1 MKRRLYWTGETSCV
15 LCPPTMGSE
24 EEMHGW
30 TVKMS
35 MPSVL
40 AMVTVLS
47 MIPGG
52 VLSDMRGTRGLEAQ
66 QLAQGST
73 HLHRRLKR
81 GWIWKQLF
89 VPEEDPTPRVIG
101 QLKSDYDRGEFSIK
115 YILSGEGAGD
125 AFEIDEY
132 SGEIRTLKK
141 LDREEKAF
149 YVLRAQAINRRSNEP
164 EEPESEFI
172 IKVQDINDNAP
183 QFQNEPYVS
192 SIPEMCPTGTTV
204 AQVTATDA
212 DDPMFGNNAKLIYS
226 VLQGEPYFSVEPK
239 TGTIVTSWPNMD
251 REARAQYLVVVQVK
265 DMLGLSGGYSSSTT
279 VTVSLTDVNDNGPT
293 FQHHL
298 YTFAVPENAAVG
310 TTVGRIMAQDADT
323 GINARMTYSLED
335 DLEES
340 ATFIITTDPVTQGGV
355 VLLAKPLDYETKRRF
370 VMAAEAV
377 NDHVD
382 TRFLTLEEFR
392 DRTTLKIVV
401 EDVDEPPVFLSA
413 AHEWKVPENAAV
425 GTVVGS
431 VSARDTD
438 AVNNPIRYSIDKRSD
453 NTKAFRIDPNNGTIT
468 VAKALDRE
476 TTDWHNVTVEAKETT
491 LNHLSSSAV
500 VFIKVLDINDNVPRL
515 ARDYQPFICEGTP
528 AGELIQ
534 LLSVVDLDDPVEGHH
549 FYFSMVSEKHIN
561 PNFTIRDN
569 QDNTAGVV
577 ARRST
582 FTRKDRTQY
591 LLPVVVTDSGSPA
604 LSSTSTLTISVCSC
618 QPAGHCPSGGVE
630 ALALSM
636 GVSLQTLL
644 GLLVCVVT
652 LTVLSVLMLM
662 VRRHRRKKQ
671 QQQEGL
677 EVEVE
682 DLELPETVSQKVLY
696 YGGGAADRDVCRPA
710 GVPLRHHP
718 RRRERRLRREDVRAS
733 IRMSLRESHLI
744 GPDDDLF
751 RQFILDRLA
760 EADQDAHVPP
770 FDCLRTYA
778 YEGSGSPAG
787 SLSSLESCS
796 LALEPEPPVCNP
808 RPFVVKLTPWYWG
821 GEEDTIF

>member
-1 MKRRLYWTGETSCV
+1 
-15 LCPPTMGSE
+15 
-24 EEMHGW
+24 
-30 TVKMS
+30 MS
-35 MPSVL
+35 SVL
-40 AMVTVLS
+40 AMVTVFS

-52 VLSDMRGTRGLEAQ
+52 VLSDMRGTQGLEAQ
-66 QLAQGST
+66 QLAQGSA

-101 QLKSDYDRGEFSIK
+101 QLKSDSDRGEFSIK
-115 YILSGEGAGD
+115 YVLSGEGAGD
-125 AFEIDEY
+125 VFEIDEY
-132 SGEIRTLKK
+132 SGDIRTLKK

-149 YVLRAQAINRRSNEP
+149 YVLQAQAINRWTNEP
-164 EEPESEFI
+164 EEPQSEFI
-172 IKVQDINDNAP
+172 IKVQDINDNVP

-226 VLQGEPYFSVEPK
+226 ILQGEPYFSVEPK
-239 TGTIVTSWPNMD
+239 TGIIVTSWPNMD
-251 REARAQYLVVVQVK
+251 REAREQYLVVVQVK

-298 YTFAVPENAAVG
+298 YAFAIPENAAVS
-310 TTVGRIMAQDADT
+310 TTVGRIMAEDGDI
-323 GINARMTYSLED
+323 GINAKMTYSLED

-340 ATFIITTDPVTQGGV
+340 STFIIETDPVTQEGV
-355 VLLAKPLDYETKRRF
+355 ILLAKPLDFETKRRF

-401 EDVDEPPVFLSA
+401 EDVDEPPVFLEPTY
-413 AHEWKVPENAAV
+413 EWKVPENAAV

-438 AVNNPIRYSIDKRSD
+438 TVNNPIRYSIDKRSD
-453 NTKAFRIDPNNGTIT
+453 TTKAFKIDPNNGTIT
-468 VAKALDRE
+468 VSKALDRE
-476 TTDWHNVTVEAKETT
+476 TSDWHN
-491 LNHLSSSAV
+491 
-500 VFIKVLDINDNVPRL
+500 
-515 ARDYQPFICEGTP
+515 
-528 AGELIQ
+528 LIQ
-534 LLSVVDLDDPVEGHH
+534 LLSAVDPDEPVEGHH
-549 FYFSMVSEKHIN
+549 FYFSMVPEKHIN

-569 QDNTAGVV
+569 QDNTAGIV

-604 LSSTSTLTISVCSC
+604 LSSTSTLTINVCSC
-618 QPAGHCPSGGVE
+618 QPADDCPTGGVKV
-630 ALALSM
+630 LTLSM

-644 GLLVCVVT
+644 GLLVCLVT
-652 LTVLSVLMLM
+652 LTVLSILMLI
-662 VRRHRRKKQ
+662 VRRHRRK
-671 QQQEGL
+671 QQEGP
-677 EVEVE
+677 EVEVKE
-682 DLELPETVSQKVLY
+682 LELPETVSQKVLY
-696 YGGGAADRDVCRPA
+696 YGEPGGLGADLDFCQPV
-710 GVPLRHHP
+710 VPLRHHP

-744 GPDDDLF
+744 GPEDEVF

-760 EADQDAHVPP
+760 EADEDPYVPP

-778 YEGSGSPAG
+778 YEGSGSPTG
-787 SLSSLESCS
+787 SLSSLESFT
-796 LALEPEPPVCNP
+796 LEPGPEQIPVCNP
-808 RPFVVKLTPWYWG
+808 KPYVVRLTPWYG
-821 GEEDTIF
+821 MGDEDTVF

>member
-1 MKRRLYWTGETSCV
+1 MESA
-15 LCPPTMGSE
+15 

-40 AMVTVLS
+40 AMVTVFS

-52 VLSDMRGTRGLEAQ
+52 VLSDMRGTQGLEAQ

-73 HLHRRLKR
+73 QMHRRLKR

-101 QLKSDYDRGEFSIK
+101 QLKSDYDRGEFTIK

-125 AFEIDEY
+125 VFEIDEY
-132 SGEIRTLKK
+132 SGEIRALKK

-149 YVLRAQAINRRSNEP
+149 YVLQAQAINRRSNEP
-164 EEPESEFI
+164 EEPQSEFI
-172 IKVQDINDNAP
+172 IKVQDINDNVP
-183 QFQNEPYVS
+183 QFVNEPYVS
-192 SIPEMCPTGTTV
+192 SIPEMCPMGTTV

-226 VLQGEPYFSVEPK
+226 ILQGEPYFSVEPK
-239 TGTIVTSWPNMD
+239 TGIILTSWPNMD
-251 REARAQYLVVVQVK
+251 REAREQYLVVVQVK

-279 VTVSLTDVNDNGPT
+279 VTVSLTDVNDNGPI

-310 TTVGRIMAQDADT
+310 TTVGRFMAQDGDT
-323 GINARMTYSLED
+323 GINARMTYSLEP

-340 ATFIITTDPVTQGGV
+340 STFVIKTDPVTQEGV

-382 TRFLTLEEFR
+382 TRFLTLEEFT

-401 EDVDEPPVFLSA
+401 EDVDEPPVYLSA
-413 AHEWKVPENAAV
+413 VYEWKVPENAAV

-453 NTKAFRIDPNNGTIT
+453 KPKAFKIDPNNGTIT
-468 VAKALDRE
+468 VAKALDQE
-476 TTDWHNVTVEAKETT
+476 TANWHNVTVEAKETT
-491 LNHLSSSAV
+491 QNHLSSSVV

-515 ARDYQPFICEGTP
+515 ARDYQPYICEGTQ
-528 AGELIQ
+528 AGEVIQ
-534 LLSVVDLDDPVEGHH
+534 LLSAVDPDDPVEGHH
-549 FYFSMVSEKHIN
+549 FYYSMVPEKHIN

-569 QDNTAGVV
+569 QDNTAGIV

-604 LSSTSTLTISVCSC
+604 LSSTSTLTINVCSC
-618 QPAGHCPSGGVE
+618 QTAGHCPTGGVE

-636 GVSLQTLL
+636 GVSLQTLF
-644 GLLVCVVT
+644 GLLICLVT
-652 LTVLSVLMLM
+652 LTVLSILMLM
-662 VRRHRRKKQ
+662 VRRHRQK
-671 QQQEGL
+671 QQEGL
-677 EVEVE
+677 EVEVKE
-682 DLELPETVSQKVLY
+682 LELPEMVSQKVLY
-696 YGGGAADRDVCRPA
+696 YGELGGGGAGLDFCQPS
-710 GVPLRHHP
+710 VPLRHHP
-718 RRRERRLRREDVRAS
+718 RRRDRRLRREDVRAS

-744 GPDDDLF
+744 GPDDELF
-751 RQFILDRLA
+751 RQFILDRLT
-760 EADQDAHVPP
+760 EADQDPYVPP
-770 FDCLRTYA
+770 FDCLKTYA
-778 YEGSGSPAG
+778 YEGSGSPTG
-787 SLSSLESCS
+787 SLSSLESSS
-796 LALEPEPPVCNP
+796 LELEPEQRLCNP
-808 RPFVVKLTPWYWG
+808 RPYVVKLTPWYG
-821 GEEDTIF
+821 GEDKDTIF

>member
-1 MKRRLYWTGETSCV
+1 MRNT
-15 LCPPTMGSE
+15 

-35 MPSVL
+35 TPSVL
-40 AMVTVLS
+40 AVVTVFS

-52 VLSDMRGTRGLEAQ
+52 VLSDMRGSQGLETQ
-66 QLAQGST
+66 QLAQGSS
-73 HLHRRLKR
+73 HLHRRLRR

-101 QLKSDYDRGEFSIK
+101 QLKSDSDRGEYSIK
-115 YILSGEGAGD
+115 YVLSGEGAGD

-149 YVLRAQAINRRSNEP
+149 YVLQAQAINRRSNEP
-164 EEPESEFI
+164 EEPQSEFI
-172 IKVQDINDNAP
+172 IKVQDINDNVP

-226 VLQGEPYFSVEPK
+226 ILQGEPYFSVEPK
-239 TGTIVTSWPNMD
+239 TGIIVTSWPNMD
-251 REARAQYLVVVQVK
+251 REAREQYLVVVQVK

-298 YTFAVPENAAVG
+298 YTFVVPENAPMG
-310 TTVGRIMAQDADT
+310 TTVGRIMAEDGDV
-323 GINARMTYSLED
+323 GINAKMTYSLED

-340 ATFIITTDPVTQGGV
+340 STFFIQTDPVTQEGV
-355 VLLAKPLDYETKRRF
+355 ILLAKPLDYESKRRF

-382 TRFLTLEEFR
+382 TRFLALEEFS

-401 EDVDEPPVFLSA
+401 EDVDEPPVFLSPLY
-413 AHEWKVPENAAV
+413 EWKVPENAAV

-438 AVNNPIRYSIDKRSD
+438 TVNSPIRYAIDKRSD
-453 NTKAFRIDPNNGTIT
+453 ATKAFKIDPNNGTIT

-476 TTDWHNVTVEAKETT
+476 TSDWHNVTVEAKETT
-491 LNHLSSSAV
+491 QNHLSSSVV

-515 ARDYQPFICEGTP
+515 ARDYQPYICEGTQ

-534 LLSVVDLDDPVEGHH
+534 LLSAVDPDDPVEGHH
-549 FYFSMVSEKHIN
+549 FYFSMVPEKHIN

-569 QDNTAGVV
+569 QDNTAGIV

-582 FTRKDRTQY
+582 FTRKDRTHY
-591 LLPVVVTDSGSPA
+591 LLPVVVADSGSPA

-636 GVSLQTLL
+636 GLSMQTLL
-644 GLLVCVVT
+644 GILVCLVT

-662 VRRHRRKKQ
+662 VRRHRRK
-671 QQQEGL
+671 QQEGL
-677 EVEVE
+677 EVEVRE
-682 DLELPETVSQKVLY
+682 LELPETVSQKVLY
-696 YGGGAADRDVCRPA
+696 YGEPGGAGGGGGRGGLDSCQPV
-710 GVPLRHHP
+710 VPLRSHP

-744 GPDDDLF
+744 GPEDEVF
-751 RQFILDRLA
+751 RQFILDRVA
-760 EADQDAHVPP
+760 EADQDPYVPP

-778 YEGSGSPAG
+778 YEGSGSPTG
-787 SLSSLESCS
+787 SLSSLDSSTSEVG
-796 LALEPEPPVCNP
+796 PEQPVSNP
-808 RPFVVKLTPWYWG
+808 RPYLVRLTPWYGG
-821 GEEDTIF
+821 GEEDTVF

>member
-1 MKRRLYWTGETSCV
+1 
-15 LCPPTMGSE
+15 MGSA

-30 TVKMS
+30 SVKMS
-35 MPSVL
+35 ISSVL
-40 AMVTVLS
+40 AMVTVFS
-47 MIPGG
+47 MIPGW
-52 VLSDMRGTRGLEAQ
+52 VLSDIRGTKGLEAQ
-66 QLAQGST
+66 QMAQGST

-89 VPEEDPTPRVIG
+89 VPEEDPTLRVIG
-101 QLKSDYDRGEFSIK
+101 QLKSDSDRGEFSIK

-125 AFEIDEY
+125 VFEIDEY

-149 YVLRAQAINRRSNEP
+149 YVLQAQAINRRSNEP
-164 EEPESEFI
+164 EEPQSEFI
-172 IKVQDINDNAP
+172 IKVQDINDNVP

-226 VLQGEPYFSVEPK
+226 ILQGEPYFSVEPK
-239 TGTIVTSWPNMD
+239 TGIIVTSWPNMD
-251 REARAQYLVVVQVK
+251 REAREEYQVVVQVK
-265 DMLGLSGGYSSSTT
+265 DMLGMSGGHSSSTT

-298 YTFAVPENAAVG
+298 YTFAVPESAAMG
-310 TTVGRIMAQDADT
+310 TTVGRIMAADGDT

-340 ATFIITTDPVTQGGV
+340 STFIIQTDPVTQEGV

-382 TRFLTLEEFR
+382 TRYLPLEEFT

-401 EDVDEPPVFLSA
+401 EDVDEPPVFISP
-413 AHEWKVPENAAV
+413 HYEWKVPENAAV
-425 GTVVGS
+425 GSVVGS

-438 AVNNPIRYSIDKRSD
+438 TVNNPIRYSIDKRSD
-453 NTKAFRIDPNNGTIT
+453 STKAFKIDPNNGTIT

-476 TTDWHNVTVEAKETT
+476 TSDWHNVTIEAKETT
-491 LNHLSSSAV
+491 QNHLSSSLV

-515 ARDYQPFICEGTP
+515 ARDYQPYICEGTQ

-534 LLSVVDLDDPVEGHH
+534 LLNAVDPDDPAEGHH
-549 FYFSMVSEKHIN
+549 FYFSMVPEKHIN

-569 QDNTAGVV
+569 QDNTAGIV

-591 LLPVVVTDSGSPA
+591 LLPVVVADSGSPA
-604 LSSTSTLTISVCSC
+604 LSSTTTLTISVCSC
-618 QPAGHCPSGGVE
+618 QPAGHCPTGGVE
-630 ALALSM
+630 ALALSI

-644 GLLVCVVT
+644 GLLVCLVT

-662 VRRHRRKKQ
+662 LRRHRRK
-671 QQQEGL
+671 QQEGL
-677 EVEVE
+677 EVEVKE
-682 DLELPETVSQKVLY
+682 LELPETVSQKVLY
-696 YGGGAADRDVCRPA
+696 YGELGGGGADLDFCQPV
-710 GVPLRHHP
+710 VPLRPHP
-718 RRRERRLRREDVRAS
+718 RRKERKLRREDVRAS

-744 GPDDDLF
+744 GPEDEVF

-760 EADQDAHVPP
+760 EADEDPYVPP

-778 YEGSGSPAG
+778 YEGSGSPTG
-787 SLSSLESCS
+787 SLSSLDS
-796 LALEPEPPVCNP
+796 LEIFPEQPVRTP
-808 RPFVVKLTPWYWG
+808 RPYVVKLTPWYG
-821 GEEDTIF
+821 TGEEDTVF

>member
-1 MKRRLYWTGETSCV
+1 
-15 LCPPTMGSE
+15 MGSVE
-24 EEMHGW
+24 ETHGW
-30 TVKMS
+30 SVKMS
-35 MPSVL
+35 VPSVL
-40 AMVTVLS
+40 AMVTVFS

-52 VLSDMRGTRGLEAQ
+52 VPSDIRGTKGLEAQ
-66 QLAQGST
+66 QMAQGST

-89 VPEEDPTPRVIG
+89 VPEEDPTLQVIG
-101 QLKSDYDRGEFSIK
+101 QLKSDSDRGDFSIK
-115 YILSGEGAGD
+115 YILSGEGAGE
-125 AFEIDEY
+125 AFQIDEY

-149 YVLRAQAINRRSNEP
+149 YVLQAQAINRRSNEP
-164 EEPESEFI
+164 EEPQSEFI
-172 IKVQDINDNAP
+172 IKVQDINDNVP
-183 QFQNEPYVS
+183 LFQNEPYVS
-192 SIPEMCPTGTTV
+192 SIPERSPVGTRV

-226 VLQGEPYFSVEPK
+226 ILQGQPYFVVEPK
-239 TGTIVTSWPNMD
+239 TGTIFIDLPNMD
-251 REARAQYLVVVQVK
+251 REAREVYQVVVQVK

-279 VTVSLTDVNDNGPT
+279 LTVSLTDVNDNGPT

-298 YTFAVPENAAVG
+298 YTFAVPEDAALG
-310 TTVGRIMAQDADT
+310 TTVGRIMAEDGDT

-340 ATFIITTDPVTQGGV
+340 STFIIQTDPVTQEGV

-382 TRFLTLEEFR
+382 TRFLPLDEFT
-392 DRTTLKIVV
+392 DRTTLKIIV

-413 AHEWKVPENAAV
+413 LYEWKVPENAAV
-425 GTVVGS
+425 GTQVGS

-438 AVNNPIRYSIDKRSD
+438 TVNNLIRYSIDKRSD
-453 NTKAFRIDPNNGTIT
+453 STKAFKIDPNNGTVT

-476 TTDWHNVTVEAKETT
+476 TSNWHNVTVEAKETT
-491 LNHLSSSAV
+491 QDHLSSSVV

-515 ARDYQPFICEGTP
+515 ARDYQPYICEGTQ

-534 LLSVVDLDDPVEGHH
+534 LLNAVDPDDPVEGHH
-549 FYFSMVSEKHIN
+549 FYFSMVPEKHIN

-569 QDNTAGVV
+569 QDNTAGIV

-604 LSSTSTLTISVCSC
+604 LSSTTTLTISVCSC
-618 QPAGHCPSGGVE
+618 QPAGHCPTGGVE

-636 GVSLQTLL
+636 GVSLQTLI
-644 GLLVCVVT
+644 GLLVCLVT
-652 LTVLSVLMLM
+652 LTVLSVLML
-662 VRRHRRKKQ
+662 VLRRHRRK
-671 QQQEGL
+671 QQEGL
-677 EVEVE
+677 EVEVKE
-682 DLELPETVSQKVLY
+682 LELPETVSQKVLY
-696 YGGGAADRDVCRPA
+696 YGEKGGGGADLSFCQPV
-710 GVPLRHHP
+710 VPLRPHP
-718 RRRERRLRREDVRAS
+718 RRKERRLRREDVRAS
-733 IRMSLRESHLI
+733 IRMSLRESHII
-744 GPDDDLF
+744 GPEDEVF

-760 EADQDAHVPP
+760 EADQDPYVPP

-778 YEGSGSPAG
+778 YEGSGSPTG
-787 SLSSLESCS
+787 SLSSLDSSE
-796 LALEPEPPVCNP
+796 LLPEPQVCNP
-808 RPFVVKLTPWYWG
+808 RPYLVRLTPWYAG
-821 GEEDTIF
+821 VEEDTVF

>member
-1 MKRRLYWTGETSCV
+1 MESA
-15 LCPPTMGSE
+15 E
-24 EEMHGW
+24 EIHGW

-40 AMVTVLS
+40 AIVTVFS

-52 VLSDMRGTRGLEAQ
+52 VLSDMRGTQGLEAQ

-101 QLKSDYDRGEFSIK
+101 QLKSDYDRGEYSIK

-149 YVLRAQAINRRSNEP
+149 YVLQAQAINRRSNEP

-172 IKVQDINDNAP
+172 IKVQDINDNVP

-226 VLQGEPYFSVEPK
+226 ILQGEPYFSVEPK
-239 TGTIVTSWPNMD
+239 TGIIVTSWQNMD
-251 REARAQYLVVVQVK
+251 REAREQYLVVVQVK

-298 YTFAVPENAAVG
+298 YAFAVPENAAVG
-310 TTVGRIMAQDADT
+310 TTVGRIMAQDGDT

-340 ATFIITTDPVTQGGV
+340 STFIIKTDPVTQEGV

-413 AHEWKVPENAAV
+413 AYEWKIPENAAV
-425 GTVVGS
+425 GAVVGS

-438 AVNNPIRYSIDKRSD
+438 TVNNPIRYSIDKRSD
-453 NTKAFRIDPNNGTIT
+453 NTKAFKIDPNNGTIT

-476 TTDWHNVTVEAKETT
+476 TTNWHNVTVEAKETT
-491 LNHLSSSAV
+491 LNRLSSSVV

-515 ARDYQPFICEGTP
+515 ARDYQPFICEGTQ

-534 LLSVVDLDDPVEGHH
+534 LLSAVDLDDPVEGHH

-569 QDNTAGVV
+569 QDNTAGIV

-604 LSSTSTLTISVCSC
+604 LSSTSTLTIGVCSC

-644 GLLVCVVT
+644 GLLVCLVT
-652 LTVLSVLMLM
+652 LSVLSVLMLM
-662 VRRHRRKKQ
+662 VRRHRRK
-671 QQQEGL
+671 QQEGL
-677 EVEVE
+677 EVEVM

-696 YGGGAADRDVCRPA
+696 YGEPGGGGAGLGFCQPV
-710 GVPLRHHP
+710 VPLRHHP

-744 GPDDDLF
+744 GPDDDVF

-760 EADQDAHVPP
+760 EADQDPYVPP

-778 YEGSGSPAG
+778 YEGSGSPTG
-787 SLSSLESCS
+787 SLSSLESF
-796 LALEPEPPVCNP
+796 ALELEHEQPVCNP
-808 RPFVVKLTPWYWG
+808 RPFMVKLTPWYGG

>member
-1 MKRRLYWTGETSCV
+1 MY
-15 LCPPTMGSE
+15 
-24 EEMHGW
+24 GW

-40 AMVTVLS
+40 AVAMVFF

-52 VLSDMRGTRGLEAQ
+52 VLSDMRGTQGLEAQ

-101 QLKSDYDRGEFSIK
+101 QLKSDSDQGESSIK

-125 AFEIDEY
+125 VFEINEY
-132 SGEIRTLKK
+132 TGEIRTLKK

-149 YVLRAQAINRRSNEP
+149 YVLQAQAINRWSNEP
-164 EEPESEFI
+164 EEPQSEFI
-172 IKVQDINDNAP
+172 ITVQDINDNVP

-192 SIPEMCPTGTTV
+192 SIPEMCPIGTTV

-226 VLQGEPYFSVEPK
+226 ILQGEPYFSVEPK
-239 TGTIVTSWPNMD
+239 TGIIVTSWQNMD
-251 REARAQYLVVVQVK
+251 REAREQYQVVVQVK

-293 FQHHL
+293 FQQHL
-298 YTFAVPENAAVG
+298 YTFAVPENAAIG
-310 TTVGRIMAQDADT
+310 TTVGRIMAEDGDT
-323 GINARMTYSLED
+323 GINAKMTYSLEGE
-335 DLEES
+335 LEES
-340 ATFIITTDPVTQGGV
+340 TFIIKTDPVTQEGV
-355 VLLAKPLDYETKRRF
+355 ILLAKPLDFEVKRRF
-370 VMAAEAV
+370 DMTAEAV

-382 TRFLTLEEFR
+382 TRFLSLDEFTDKTTVKVIVR
-392 DRTTLKIVV
+392 D
-401 EDVDEPPVFLSA
+401 EDEPPVFLSPVY
-413 AHEWKVPENAAV
+413 EWKLPENAAV

-438 AVNNPIRYSIDKRSD
+438 TVNNPIRYSVDKRSD
-453 NTKAFRIDPNNGTIT
+453 TTKAFKIDPNNGTIT
-468 VAKALDRE
+468 VAKSLDRE
-476 TTDWHNVTVEAKETT
+476 TAAWHNVTVEAKETT
-491 LNHLSSSAV
+491 QNHLSSSVV

-515 ARDYQPFICEGTP
+515 ARDYQPYICEGTQ

-534 LLSVVDLDDPVEGHH
+534 LLSAVDPDDPVEGHH
-549 FYFSMVSEKHIN
+549 FYFSMVPEKRIN

-569 QDNTAGVV
+569 QDNTAGIV

-591 LLPVVVTDSGSPA
+591 LLPVVVADSGSPA

-618 QPAGHCPSGGVE
+618 QPAGHCPTGGVE

-644 GLLVCVVT
+644 GILFCLVT
-652 LTVLSVLMLM
+652 LTVLSVVMLI
-662 VRRHRRKKQ
+662 VRRHRRK
-671 QQQEGL
+671 QQEGR
-677 EVEVE
+677 EVEVKE
-682 DLELPETVSQKVLY
+682 LELPETVSQKVFY
-696 YGGGAADRDVCRPA
+696 YGESGVGGVELDFCQPTVPMRP
-710 GVPLRHHP
+710 HP
-718 RRRERRLRREDVRAS
+718 RRRERRMRREDVRAS

-744 GPDDDLF
+744 GPEDEVF

-760 EADQDAHVPP
+760 EADQDPYAPP
-770 FDCLRTYA
+770 FDCLQTYA
-778 YEGSGSPAG
+778 YEGSGSPTG
-787 SLSSLESCS
+787 SLSSLDSSTLESDQS
-796 LALEPEPPVCNP
+796 VCNP
-808 RPFVVKLTPWYWG
+808 RPSLARLTPWYG
-821 GEEDTIF
+821 AREEDTIF

>member
-1 MKRRLYWTGETSCV
+1 MY
-15 LCPPTMGSE
+15 
-24 EEMHGW
+24 GW

-40 AMVTVLS
+40 AVVMVFF

-52 VLSDMRGTRGLEAQ
+52 VLSDMRGTQGLEAQ

-101 QLKSDYDRGEFSIK
+101 QLKSDSDQGESSIK

-125 AFEIDEY
+125 VFEINEY
-132 SGEIRTLKK
+132 TGEIRTLKK

-149 YVLRAQAINRRSNEP
+149 YVLQAQAINRWSNEP
-164 EEPESEFI
+164 EEPQSEFI
-172 IKVQDINDNAP
+172 ITVQDINDNVP

-192 SIPEMCPTGTTV
+192 SIPEMCPIGTTV

-226 VLQGEPYFSVEPK
+226 ILQGEPYFSVEPK
-239 TGTIVTSWPNMD
+239 TGIIVTSWQNMD
-251 REARAQYLVVVQVK
+251 REAREQYQVVVQVK

-293 FQHHL
+293 FQQHL
-298 YTFAVPENAAVG
+298 YTFAVPENAAIG
-310 TTVGRIMAQDADT
+310 TTIGRIMAEDGDT
-323 GINARMTYSLED
+323 GINAKMTYSLEGE
-335 DLEES
+335 LEES
-340 ATFIITTDPVTQGGV
+340 TFTIKTDPVTQEGV
-355 VLLAKPLDYETKRRF
+355 ILLAKPLDFEVKRRF
-370 VMAAEAV
+370 DMTAEAV

-382 TRFLTLEEFR
+382 TRFLSLDEFTDKTTVKVIVR
-392 DRTTLKIVV
+392 D
-401 EDVDEPPVFLSA
+401 EDEPPVFLSPVY
-413 AHEWKVPENAAV
+413 EWKLPENAAV

-438 AVNNPIRYSIDKRSD
+438 TVNNPIRYSVDKRSD
-453 NTKAFRIDPNNGTIT
+453 TTKAFKIDPNNGTIT
-468 VAKALDRE
+468 VAKSLDRE
-476 TTDWHNVTVEAKETT
+476 TAAWHNVTVEAKETT
-491 LNHLSSSAV
+491 QNHLSSSVV

-515 ARDYQPFICEGTP
+515 ARDYQPYICEGTQ

-534 LLSVVDLDDPVEGHH
+534 LLSAVDPDDPVEGHH
-549 FYFSMVSEKHIN
+549 FYFSMVPEKRIN

-569 QDNTAGVV
+569 QDNTAGIV

-591 LLPVVVTDSGSPA
+591 LLPVVVADSGSPA

-618 QPAGHCPSGGVE
+618 QPAGHCPTGGVE

-644 GLLVCVVT
+644 GILFCLVT
-652 LTVLSVLMLM
+652 LTGLLS
-662 VRRHRRKKQ
+662 
-671 QQQEGL
+671 
-677 EVEVE
+677 
-682 DLELPETVSQKVLY
+682 
-696 YGGGAADRDVCRPA
+696 
-710 GVPLRHHP
+710 
-718 RRRERRLRREDVRAS
+718 
-733 IRMSLRESHLI
+733 
-744 GPDDDLF
+744 
-751 RQFILDRLA
+751 
-760 EADQDAHVPP
+760 
-770 FDCLRTYA
+770 
-778 YEGSGSPAG
+778 
-787 SLSSLESCS
+787 
-796 LALEPEPPVCNP
+796 
-808 RPFVVKLTPWYWG
+808 
-821 GEEDTIF
+821 

>member
-1 MKRRLYWTGETSCV
+1 
-15 LCPPTMGSE
+15 MGSV
-24 EEMHGW
+24 EEMHRW
-30 TVKMS
+30 TVKIS

-40 AMVTVLS
+40 AMVTVFS

-52 VLSDMRGTRGLEAQ
+52 VLSDMRGTQGLEAQ
-66 QLAQGST
+66 QLAQGSA

-101 QLKSDYDRGEFSIK
+101 QLKSDSDRGEFSIK
-115 YILSGEGAGD
+115 YVLSGEGAGD
-125 AFEIDEY
+125 VFEIDEY
-132 SGEIRTLKK
+132 SGDIRTLKK

-149 YVLRAQAINRRSNEP
+149 YVLQAQAINRWTNEP
-164 EEPESEFI
+164 EEPQSEFI
-172 IKVQDINDNAP
+172 IKVQDINDNVP

-226 VLQGEPYFSVEPK
+226 ILQGEPYFSVEPK
-239 TGTIVTSWPNMD
+239 TGIIVTSWPNMD
-251 REARAQYLVVVQVK
+251 REAREQYLVVVQVK

-298 YTFAVPENAAVG
+298 YAFAIPENAAVG
-310 TTVGRIMAQDADT
+310 TTVGRIMAEDGDI
-323 GINARMTYSLED
+323 GINAKMTYSLED
-335 DLEES
+335 DLEGS
-340 ATFIITTDPVTQGGV
+340 STFIIETDPVTQEGV
-355 VLLAKPLDYETKRRF
+355 ILLAKPLDFETKRRF

-401 EDVDEPPVFLSA
+401 EDVDEPPVFLEPTY
-413 AHEWKVPENAAV
+413 EWKVPENAAV

-438 AVNNPIRYSIDKRSD
+438 TVNNPIRYSIDKRSD
-453 NTKAFRIDPNNGTIT
+453 TTKAFKIDPNNGTIT
-468 VAKALDRE
+468 VSKALDRE
-476 TTDWHNVTVEAKETT
+476 TSDWHNVTVEARETT
-491 LNHLSSSAV
+491 QNHLSSSVV

-515 ARDYQPFICEGTP
+515 ARDYQPYICEGTQ

-534 LLSVVDLDDPVEGHH
+534 LLSAVDPDEPVEGHH
-549 FYFSMVSEKHIN
+549 FYFSMVPEKHIN

-569 QDNTAGVV
+569 QDNTAGIV

-618 QPAGHCPSGGVE
+618 QPADDCPTGGVKV
-630 ALALSM
+630 LTLSM

-644 GLLVCVVT
+644 GLLVCLVT
-652 LTVLSVLMLM
+652 LTGALQTGAEHGSLWKPVRLLNKELTDASVLS
-662 VRRHRRKKQ
+662 
-671 QQQEGL
+671 
-677 EVEVE
+677 
-682 DLELPETVSQKVLY
+682 
-696 YGGGAADRDVCRPA
+696 
-710 GVPLRHHP
+710 
-718 RRRERRLRREDVRAS
+718 
-733 IRMSLRESHLI
+733 
-744 GPDDDLF
+744 
-751 RQFILDRLA
+751 LDRNA
-760 EADQDAHVPP
+760 
-770 FDCLRTYA
+770 
-778 YEGSGSPAG
+778 
-787 SLSSLESCS
+787 
-796 LALEPEPPVCNP
+796 
-808 RPFVVKLTPWYWG
+808 
-821 GEEDTIF
+821 

>member
-1 MKRRLYWTGETSCV
+1 MVSA
-15 LCPPTMGSE
+15 

-40 AMVTVLS
+40 AMVTAFS

-52 VLSDMRGTRGLEAQ
+52 VLSDMRGTQGLEAQ

-73 HLHRRLKR
+73 HLHHRLKR

-101 QLKSDYDRGEFSIK
+101 QLKSDSDRGEFSIK
-115 YILSGEGAGD
+115 YILTGEGAGD
-125 AFEIDEY
+125 VFEIDEY

-149 YVLRAQAINRRSNEP
+149 YVLQAQAINRRTNEP
-164 EEPESEFI
+164 EEPQSEFI
-172 IKVQDINDNAP
+172 IKVQDINDNVP

-226 VLQGEPYFSVEPK
+226 ILQGEPYFSVEPK
-239 TGTIVTSWPNMD
+239 TGIIVTSWPNMD
-251 REARAQYLVVVQVK
+251 REAREQYLVVVQVK

-298 YTFAVPENAAVG
+298 YAFAIPENAAVG
-310 TTVGRIMAQDADT
+310 TTVGRIMAEDGDIGT
-323 GINARMTYSLED
+323 NARMTYSLED
-335 DLEES
+335 DLEGS
-340 ATFIITTDPVTQGGV
+340 STFIIKTDPVTQEGV
-355 VLLAKPLDYETKRRF
+355 VLLAKPLDFETKRRF

-382 TRFLTLEEFR
+382 TRFMTLEEFS

-401 EDVDEPPVFLSA
+401 EDVDEPPVFLSPVY
-413 AHEWKVPENAAV
+413 EWKVPENAAA
-425 GTVVGS
+425 GTVVGI

-438 AVNNPIRYSIDKRSD
+438 TVNNPIRYSIDKRSD
-453 NTKAFRIDPNNGTIT
+453 TTKAFKIDPNNGTIT

-476 TTDWHNVTVEAKETT
+476 TSNWHNVTVEAKETT
-491 LNHLSSSAV
+491 QNHLSSSVV

-515 ARDYQPFICEGTP
+515 ARDYQPYICEGTQ

-534 LLSVVDLDDPVEGHH
+534 LLSAVDPDDPVEGHH
-549 FYFSMVSEKHIN
+549 FYFSMVPEKHIN

-569 QDNTAGVV
+569 QDNTAGIV

-618 QPAGHCPSGGVE
+618 QPAGHCPTGGVK

-636 GVSLQTLL
+636 GVSLQTLI
-644 GLLVCVVT
+644 GILVCLVT
-652 LTVLSVLMLM
+652 LTALSILMLM
-662 VRRHRRKKQ
+662 VRRHRRK
-671 QQQEGL
+671 QQEGL
-677 EVEVE
+677 EVK

-696 YGGGAADRDVCRPA
+696 YGEPGGGGADLDFCQPV
-710 GVPLRHHP
+710 VPLRHHP

-744 GPDDDLF
+744 GPEDEVF

-760 EADQDAHVPP
+760 EADRDPYVPP
-770 FDCLRTYA
+770 FDCLKTYA
-778 YEGSGSPAG
+778 YEGSGSPTG
-787 SLSSLESCS
+787 SLSSLESS
-796 LALEPEPPVCNP
+796 TIELGPEQPVCNP
-808 RPFVVKLTPWYWG
+808 RPYLVRLTPWYG
-821 GEEDTIF
+821 GGDEDTF

>member
-1 MKRRLYWTGETSCV
+1 MRRA
-15 LCPPTMGSE
+15 

-40 AMVTVLS
+40 AMVTVFS
-47 MIPGG
+47 MFPGG
-52 VLSDMRGTRGLEAQ
+52 VLSDMRGTQGLEAQ

-125 AFEIDEY
+125 LFEIDEY

-149 YVLRAQAINRRSNEP
+149 YILQAQAINRRTNEP
-164 EEPESEFI
+164 EEPQSEFI
-172 IKVQDINDNAP
+172 IKVQDINDNVP

-192 SIPEMCPTGTTV
+192 SIPEMCPIGTTV

-226 VLQGEPYFSVEPK
+226 ILQGEPYFSVEPK
-239 TGTIVTSWPNMD
+239 TGIIVTSWPNMD
-251 REARAQYLVVVQVK
+251 REAREQYLVVVQVK

-310 TTVGRIMAQDADT
+310 TTVGRIMAQDGDI
-323 GINARMTYSLED
+323 GVNARMSYNLED

-340 ATFIITTDPVTQGGV
+340 ATFLIKTDPVTQEGV
-355 VLLAKPLDYETKRRF
+355 VVLAKPLDFETKRRF

-377 NDHVD
+377 NDQVD
-382 TRFLTLEEFR
+382 LRFLTLDEFR

-401 EDVDEPPVFLSA
+401 KDVDEPPVFLSA
-413 AHEWKVPENAAV
+413 LYEWKVPENAAV

-438 AVNNPIRYSIDKRSD
+438 TVNNPIRYSIDKRSD
-453 NTKAFRIDPNNGTIT
+453 NSKAFKIDPNNGTMT
-468 VAKALDRE
+468 VARGLDRE
-476 TTDWHNVTVEAKETT
+476 TANWHNVTVEARETT
-491 LNHLSSSAV
+491 QTHLSSSVV

-515 ARDYQPFICEGTP
+515 ARDYQPYICEGTQ

-534 LLSVVDLDDPVEGHH
+534 LLSAVDPDDPVEGHH

-569 QDNTAGVV
+569 QDNTAGIV

-591 LLPVVVTDSGSPA
+591 FLPVVVTDSGSPA

-618 QPAGHCPSGGVE
+618 KPAGHCPTGGVE
-630 ALALSM
+630 ALALSI

-644 GLLVCVVT
+644 GFLVCLVT

-662 VRRHRRKKQ
+662 LRRHRRK
-671 QQQEGL
+671 QQEGL
-677 EVEVE
+677 EVEVKE
-682 DLELPETVSQKVLY
+682 LELPETVSQKVLY
-696 YGGGAADRDVCRPA
+696 YGESGGGRADLDFCQPA
-710 GVPLRHHP
+710 IPLRHHP
-718 RRRERRLRREDVRAS
+718 RRRERKLRREDVRAS

-744 GPDDDLF
+744 GPDDEVF

-760 EADQDAHVPP
+760 EADEDPYVPP

-778 YEGSGSPAG
+778 YEGSGSPTG
-787 SLSSLESCS
+787 SLSSLESIT
-796 LALEPEPPVCNP
+796 LEQPVCNP
-808 RPFVVKLTPWYWG
+808 RPYVVRLTPWYGG
-821 GEEDTIF
+821 GEEDTTF

>member
-1 MKRRLYWTGETSCV
+1 MY
-15 LCPPTMGSE
+15 
-24 EEMHGW
+24 GW
-30 TVKMS
+30 TVKMG

-40 AMVTVLS
+40 AVAMVFF

-52 VLSDMRGTRGLEAQ
+52 VLSDMRGTQGLEAQ

-101 QLKSDYDRGEFSIK
+101 QLKSDSDQGESSIK

-125 AFEIDEY
+125 VFEINEY
-132 SGEIRTLKK
+132 TGEIRTLKK

-149 YVLRAQAINRRSNEP
+149 YVLQAQAINRWSNEP
-164 EEPESEFI
+164 EEPQSEFI
-172 IKVQDINDNAP
+172 ITVQDINDNVP

-192 SIPEMCPTGTTV
+192 SIPEMCPIGTTV

-226 VLQGEPYFSVEPK
+226 ILQGEPYFSVEPK
-239 TGTIVTSWPNMD
+239 TGIIVTSWQNMD
-251 REARAQYLVVVQVK
+251 REAREQYQVVVQVK

-293 FQHHL
+293 FQQHL
-298 YTFAVPENAAVG
+298 YTFAVPENAAIG
-310 TTVGRIMAQDADT
+310 TTVGRIMAEDGDT
-323 GINARMTYSLED
+323 GINAKMTYSLEGE
-335 DLEES
+335 LEES
-340 ATFIITTDPVTQGGV
+340 TFIIKTDPVTQEGV
-355 VLLAKPLDYETKRRF
+355 ILLAKPLDFEVKRRF
-370 VMAAEAV
+370 DMTAEAV

-382 TRFLTLEEFR
+382 TRFLSLDDFT
-392 DRTTLKIVV
+392 DRTTVKVIVKD
-401 EDVDEPPVFLSA
+401 EDEPPVFLSPVY
-413 AHEWKVPENAAV
+413 EWKLPENAAV

-438 AVNNPIRYSIDKRSD
+438 TVNNPIRYSVDKRSD
-453 NTKAFRIDPNNGTIT
+453 TTKAFKIDPNNGTIT
-468 VAKALDRE
+468 VAKSLDRE
-476 TTDWHNVTVEAKETT
+476 TAAWHNVTVEAKETT
-491 LNHLSSSAV
+491 QNHLSSSVV

-515 ARDYQPFICEGTP
+515 ARDYQPYICEGTQ

-534 LLSVVDLDDPVEGHH
+534 LLSAVDPDDPVEGHH
-549 FYFSMVSEKHIN
+549 FYFSMVPEKRIN

-569 QDNTAGVV
+569 QDNTAGIV

-591 LLPVVVTDSGSPA
+591 LLPVVVADSGSPA
-604 LSSTSTLTISVCSC
+604 LSGTSTLTISVCSC
-618 QPAGHCPSGGVE
+618 QPAGHCPTGGVE

-644 GLLVCVVT
+644 GILFCLVT
-652 LTVLSVLMLM
+652 LTVLSVVMVM
-662 VRRHRRKKQ
+662 VRRHRRK
-671 QQQEGL
+671 QQEGR
-677 EVEVE
+677 EVEVKE
-682 DLELPETVSQKVLY
+682 LELPETVSQKVFY
-696 YGGGAADRDVCRPA
+696 YGESGVGGVELDFCQPTVPMRP
-710 GVPLRHHP
+710 RP
-718 RRRERRLRREDVRAS
+718 RRRERRMRREDVRAS

-744 GPDDDLF
+744 GPEDEVF

-760 EADQDAHVPP
+760 EADQDPYAPP
-770 FDCLRTYA
+770 FDYLQTYA
-778 YEGSGSPAG
+778 YEGSGSPTG
-787 SLSSLESCS
+787 SLSSLDSSTLESDQS
-796 LALEPEPPVCNP
+796 VCNP
-808 RPFVVKLTPWYWG
+808 RPSLARLTPWYG
-821 GEEDTIF
+821 AREEDTLF